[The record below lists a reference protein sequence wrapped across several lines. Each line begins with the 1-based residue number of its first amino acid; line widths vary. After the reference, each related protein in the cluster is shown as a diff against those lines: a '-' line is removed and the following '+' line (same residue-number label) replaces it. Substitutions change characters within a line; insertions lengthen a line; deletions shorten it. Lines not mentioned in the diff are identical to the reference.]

1 MITFPFLSSNYFL
14 SWIINIYCWR
24 RDKFSI
30 LVIKWSKHRI
40 LSKRV
45 TVYKKIIVFVLE
57 LERSLTNNWFIY
69 LPYEIIYYITSW
81 IYTFFIIL
89 ISCSNNTKY
98 VRSHL
103 PYLLEWTVNVIYP
116 ISISKWIT
124 DTNRTIITFL
134 ILYFE

>member
-1 MITFPFLSSNYFL
+1 MIAFPFLSSNYFL
-14 SWIINIYCWR
+14 SRIIYINRWR

-69 LPYEIIYYITSW
+69 LPYEIVYYITSW

-89 ISCSNNTKY
+89 ISCRNNTKY

-124 DTNRTIITFL
+124 DTNRTIITFF

>member
-14 SWIINIYCWR
+14 SRIINIYCWR

>member
-98 VRSHL
+98 IRSHL